1 MTIPVSAGR
10 RQRLWTPS
18 SSRGKDAAK
27 RRSGKP
33 SERRDSRERS
43 RSSWFPTTWQQL
55 GAKDSFRQRGFRC
68 TRGLCHKR
76 YFEAGLLAP
85 GAPGG
90 CSPAGHAAKGQQP
103 TRGSAPAQT
112 KGGTPRGTTTS
123 ALFQLIGRHQRAGIN
138 WLLDPGIGLQ
148 GSCAMSPIIRQKRIS
163 RSCGRKGVVLCP
175 LQYIPRLSL
184 LASTQA

>member
-1 MTIPVSAGR
+1 MKRKCICRGKGYFFMSTCQQRVMEGAVEKEPNKEPKIFISPREIRGGRMTIPVSAGR
-10 RQRLWTPS
+10 RQHLWTPS

-27 RRSGKP
+27 RQSGKP

-68 TRGLCHKR
+68 TCGLHHKR

-103 TRGSAPAQT
+103 TQGSASAQT
-112 KGGTPRGTTTS
+112 KGGTPSGTTTS
-123 ALFQLIGRHQRAGIN
+123 ALLYF
-138 WLLDPGIGLQ
+138 
-148 GSCAMSPIIRQKRIS
+148 S
-163 RSCGRKGVVLCP
+163 
-175 LQYIPRLSL
+175 
-184 LASTQA
+184 